1 MKKISIL
8 IIVVI
13 ILVVGILA
21 VNTVPKKAEV
31 STNFVYEVIE
41 DRSVLDQLE
50 IEDKKNRGYEVIQQ
64 DDYYYLVIK
73 HGEESVCYSKL
84 EVNKV
89 EVNGNNIE
97 VHVQLPKGEGM
108 GDAFSYPK
116 AIIKLNQKPG
126 KVKIRYN

>member
-31 STNFVYEVIE
+31 SINFVYEVIE
-41 DRSVLDQLE
+41 DRSVIRQLE
-50 IEDKKNRGYEVIQQ
+50 IKDEKTQGYEIIQQ
-64 DDYYYLVIK
+64 NADYYLVIK
-73 HGEESVCYSKL
+73 YGKESNYYSKL

-89 EVNGNNIE
+89 EWNGNKLKVN
-97 VHVQLPKGEGM
+97 VQLPENEGM

-116 AIIKLNQKPG
+116 AVIKLNQKP
-126 KVKIRYN
+126 KSVKIIYN

>member
-31 STNFVYEVIE
+31 SINFVYEVIE
-41 DRSVLDQLE
+41 DRSVIRQLE
-50 IEDKKNRGYEVIQQ
+50 IKDEKTQGYEIIQQ
-64 DDYYYLVIK
+64 NADYYLVIK
-73 HGEESVCYSKL
+73 YGEESNYYSKL

-89 EVNGNNIE
+89 EWNGNKLKVN
-97 VHVQLPKGEGM
+97 VQLPENEGM
-108 GDAFSYPK
+108 GEAFSYPK
-116 AIIKLNQKPG
+116 AVIKLNQKP
-126 KVKIRYN
+126 KSVKIVYN

>member
-41 DRSVLDQLE
+41 DRSVIDQLE

-64 DDYYYLVIK
+64 DDDYYLVIK

>member
-31 STNFVYEVIE
+31 SINFVYEVIE
-41 DRSVLDQLE
+41 DRSVIRQLE
-50 IEDKKNRGYEVIQQ
+50 IKDEKTQGYEIIQQ
-64 DDYYYLVIK
+64 NADYYLVIK
-73 HGEESVCYSKL
+73 YGEESNYYSKL

-89 EVNGNNIE
+89 EWNGNKLKVN
-97 VHVQLPKGEGM
+97 VQLPENEGM
-108 GDAFSYPK
+108 GEAFSYPK
-116 AIIKLNQKPG
+116 AVIKLNQKP
-126 KVKIRYN
+126 KSVKIIYN

>member
-1 MKKISIL
+1 MKKICIVIIVIIIL
-8 IIVVI
+8 VLGIVVI
-13 ILVVGILA
+13 SGI
-21 VNTVPKKAEV
+21 TKEDEV
-31 STNFVYEVIE
+31 SNMVYEVIE
-41 DRSVLDQLE
+41 DIDVIDQLE

-64 DDYYYLVIK
+64 DDDYYLVIK